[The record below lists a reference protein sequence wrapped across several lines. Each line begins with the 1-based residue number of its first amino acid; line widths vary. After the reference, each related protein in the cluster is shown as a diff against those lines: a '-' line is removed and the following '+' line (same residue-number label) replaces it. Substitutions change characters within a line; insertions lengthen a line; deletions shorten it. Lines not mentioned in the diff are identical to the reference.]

1 MLTSITP
8 HCARKAEEEEASPA
22 SAAVCELAVSCDA
35 AVFGFDCH
43 QMFAGAERCR
53 GHGGEILRV
62 DNALDIQ
69 SGGRDPIIGQQ
80 CAGHFSQA
88 GLRLIA
94 DTGDI
99 GDWQTARLHAHID
112 HDVGGLADQRDTTV
126 N

>member
-1 MLTSITP
+1 
-8 HCARKAEEEEASPA
+8 
-22 SAAVCELAVSCDA
+22 
-35 AVFGFDCH
+35 
-43 QMFAGAERCR
+43 MFAGAERCR

-80 CAGHFSQA
+80 CAGHFGQA

-126 N
+126 DQTPAMLVWPQHCPIKIVQHAIAVRSQ